1 MSENLATW
9 EALCRPPADA
19 LKRIGGGR
27 LSGMTDINPQWR
39 LQMMTEQFGPIGIGW
54 YYEALDRWTEQGAP
68 LPSVKPTELG
78 ELMCFVSINLYVMIE
93 GQWSKPIY
101 GVGGSKLIEKE
112 KDHFYNS
119 DEGYKMATTDALSVA
134 MKELGVAAD
143 IYKGLWDGSKYRYIE
158 PELDRVAARNAVAS
172 SSSEVFSGPAE
183 LPQEYPDFN
192 ALVSDHSGKKGINEL
207 RNVGVVAR
215 SKGWTQNEL
224 LVWIADH
231 GIDLS
236 DSGLQYSDFAKLN
249 QRMREA

>member
-9 EALCRPPADA
+9 EALCRPPVDA

-143 IYKGLWDGSKYRYIE
+143 IYKGLWDGSKYRDAQPDGQNDE
-158 PELDRVAARNAVAS
+158 GRQSRLDEWLSACEKASITSAEKFAPWWKKYGAQIKKECGVDGAAKVYEAYQTYLARLK
-172 SSSEVFSGPAE
+172 AE
-183 LPQEYPDFN
+183 ANDTE
-192 ALVSDHSGKKGINEL
+192 
-207 RNVGVVAR
+207 
-215 SKGWTQNEL
+215 
-224 LVWIADH
+224 
-231 GIDLS
+231 
-236 DSGLQYSDFAKLN
+236 
-249 QRMREA
+249 